1 MAVQATMDPEPMK
14 LLANPAPA
22 PSDVVWSNTYLPRSN
37 RMLRAW
43 SITLIIA
50 LLSVFWAALIAPLA
64 GLLSL
69 KNIEKV
75 SKPLYDALSRHETVR
90 ALFQTGLPTLV
101 ISLLG
106 VAVPYIYYCRPLRLK
121 PFVFSD

>member
-22 PSDVVWSNTYLPRSN
+22 PSDVVWANTYLPRSN

-75 SKPLYDALSRHETVR
+75 SKPLHDALSSHETVR

-106 VAVPYIYYCRPLRLK
+106 VAVPYIYYCN
-121 PFVFSD
+121 